1 MHHEN
6 QFNTDQAANSIIIII
21 LLMCLYKINYI
32 ATLIFGHVEIKLLC
46 VGVSMSIECMG
57 EGGR

>member
-1 MHHEN
+1 
-6 QFNTDQAANSIIIII
+6 
-21 LLMCLYKINYI
+21 MCLYKINYI